1 MTRARPSAAQL
12 VVLLLI
18 AVIGFFVVYPLA
30 LIVINSFNVAGP
42 GQAAVYSGDARGRR
56 RGAAPGLGQALWN
69 TVAVGLCYQA
79 IAFPIGVL
87 LAWLLGRSKIP
98 HGRALEFCFWLS
110 YFLPPL
116 SATLGW
122 ILLLDPRGVLNNF
135 IASTFHVT
143 GPFNIYSFAGIV
155 WVHLMARDI
164 SEKVILLT
172 PAFRNMDAALEE
184 ASYMSGADRAR
195 TLLRV
200 TLPVMT
206 PPLVIVFF
214 LGFVRLFESF
224 EIELLL
230 GVPFGFYVFSTK
242 IIDLAQQVPP
252 LLGQATALGSVT
264 LVLLAIAVPVQ
275 RWLTTRR
282 SFTTVGGR
290 IQPAA
295 MDLGRWTWPVFGLI
309 AAVVGLLVAV
319 PLASVVAGSFMTR
332 FGFFNLA
339 HPWTLGNWQRTLS
352 TPAFEQSLFD
362 TFEIAIISAIV
373 APILFSVVAYVL
385 VRARVAWG
393 RGVLDFLLWLPS
405 VIPGA
410 LAGLGLLWMFV
421 GTPVFRPI
429 YGTIWVMVIAVILSG
444 MTLSTQT
451 LKAAFMQLRG
461 DLEESARMSGA
472 GFIRT
477 YFQIVLPLI
486 APTLIVVAAIK
497 FMYAANATSNIILL
511 ATSET
516 RTLSLLALGFV
527 ADGQRESATVIT
539 VVITAITTVMAILVR
554 TLGLNVGLRSSR

>member
-1 MTRARPSAAQL
+1 MSRTRPSAAQF

-42 GQAAVYSGDARGRR
+42 GQAPVYSARAWAQAWQG
-56 RGAAPGLGQALWN
+56 PGLGQALWN
-69 TVAVGLCYQA
+69 TVAVGVCYQA
-79 IAFPIGVL
+79 VSFPIGIL
-87 LAWLLGRSKIP
+87 LAWLLGRNKVP
-98 HGRALEFCFWLS
+98 FGRALEFGFWLS

-122 ILLLDPRGVLNNF
+122 MLLLDPRGVLNNF
-135 IASTFHVT
+135 LASTFHVT

-184 ASYMSGADRAR
+184 AGYTSGADRWR

-200 TLPVMT
+200 TLPIMT
-206 PPLVIVFF
+206 PALVIVFF

-242 IIDLAQQVPP
+242 IVDLAQQVPP

-264 LVLLAIAVPVQ
+264 LVLLLIAMPVQ

-282 SFTTVGGR
+282 SYTTVTGR
-290 IQPAA
+290 IQPAM
-295 MDLGRWTWPVFGLI
+295 MDLGRWTWPVFALI
-309 AAVVGLLVAV
+309 AAVVGLLVVV
-319 PLASVVAGSFMTR
+319 PLASVIAGSFMTR
-332 FGFFNLA
+332 FGFFSLA

-352 TPAFEQSLFD
+352 TPAFDQSLFN
-362 TFEIAIISAIV
+362 TFEIAIVSAVV
-373 APILFSVVAYVL
+373 APIVFSVGAD
-385 VRARVAWG
+385 
-393 RGVLDFLLWLPS
+393 VLDFLLWLPS

-421 GTPVFRPI
+421 GTPIFRPI
-429 YGTIWVMVIAVILSG
+429 YGTIWVLVIAVILNG

-451 LKAAFMQLRG
+451 LKAAFLQLRG

-472 GFIRT
+472 GWLRT

-511 ATSET
+511 ATSDT

-527 ADGQRESATVIT
+527 ADGQREAATVIT

-554 TLGLNVGLRSSR
+554 TLGLNVGLRPSR

>member
-1 MTRARPSAAQL
+1 
-12 VVLLLI
+12 
-18 AVIGFFVVYPLA
+18 
-30 LIVINSFNVAGP
+30 
-42 GQAAVYSGDARGRR
+42 
-56 RGAAPGLGQALWN
+56 
-69 TVAVGLCYQA
+69 
-79 IAFPIGVL
+79 VL
-87 LAWLLGRSKIP
+87 LAWVLGRTKIP
-98 HGRALEFCFWLS
+98 HSGALEFGFWLS

-122 ILLLDPRGVLNNF
+122 ILLLDPLGVINNF
-135 IASTFHVT
+135 LAGTFHVT
-143 GPFNIYSFAGIV
+143 GPFNVYSFAGIV
-155 WVHLMARDI
+155 WVHLMSRDI

-184 ASYMSGADRAR
+184 AGYMSGAGRWR
-195 TLLRV
+195 TLLRL
-200 TLPVMT
+200 TLPIMT

-242 IIDLAQQVPP
+242 IIDLAQQEPP

-264 LVLLAIAVPVQ
+264 LILLLVAVPVQ

-282 SFTTVGGR
+282 SFATVSGR
-290 IQPAA
+290 MQPSLI
-295 MDLGRWTWPVFGLI
+295 DFGRWTWPVFSLLAGI
-309 AAVVGLLVAV
+309 VGLLVLV
-319 PLASVVAGSFMTR
+319 PLASVIAGSLMTR

-339 HPWTLGNWQRTLS
+339 HPWTLDNWQRMLT
-352 TPAFEQSLFD
+352 TPAFGQALSN
-362 TFEIAIISAIV
+362 TFEIAITSAVI
-373 APILFSVVAYVL
+373 APLFFSVVAYVL
-385 VRARVAWG
+385 VRARGTWG

-421 GTPVFRPI
+421 GTPIFQPI
-429 YGTIWVMVIAVILSG
+429 YGTIWVLVIAVVLSG
-444 MTLSTQT
+444 MTLSSQT
-451 LKAAFMQLRG
+451 LKGAFLQLRG

-472 GFIRT
+472 GWIRT

-497 FMYAANATSNIILL
+497 FMYAANAASNIILL

-527 ADGQRESATVIT
+527 ADGQREAATVVT
-539 VVITAITTVMAILVR
+539 VVITAITTTMAILVR
-554 TLGLNVGLRSSR
+554 TLGLNIGIRAGR